1 MRLDEAKIQRRLA
14 DEIVVAS
21 RIAKT
26 CLTLRGSQLAYSVK
40 ARKISR
46 LIEIYPEK
54 VVVVSLEHRSKTL
67 GTLAVIQL
75 PNKFCVHAVL
85 SHLSRNAQMHMRQS
99 IQRWFSNLE
108 AA

>member
-1 MRLDEAKIQRRLA
+1 MKSNKQSIERRLA
-14 DEIVVAS
+14 DEIVLAS
-21 RIAKT
+21 KIAKS

-54 VVVVSLEHRSKTL
+54 VVVVSLEHRRIL
-67 GTLAVIQL
+67 GTLAVIRL
-75 PNKFCVHAVL
+75 TSNGRVVHACLGQL
-85 SHLSRNAQMHMRQS
+85 SQKARTRVVQS
-99 IQRWFSNLE
+99 IQKWFGSLE